1 MQLTRERGY
10 GAEFDPLEHSG
21 PGQDLVHTGSV
32 GLPLGPLV
40 DVVAVQVLRVI
51 RLSFPVQPGCIGSAT
66 RDPFD
71 VDHFR
76 VSSHLNSPIR
86 RAGPPSWSSSSPAAT
101 LHVPGLRAST
111 PLSPALAP
119 IKAYRLLESL
129 PTCQLQMPSLML
141 WPSCS
146 RPSRQMT
153 RSP

>member
-76 VSSHLNSPIR
+76 VSSHLNSPIK
-86 RAGPPSWSSSSPAAT
+86 RAGPASWSSSSR
-101 LHVPGLRAST
+101 LRRCNCHDCGPAST
-111 PLSPALAP
+111 C
-119 IKAYRLLESL
+119 RH
-129 PTCQLQMPSLML
+129 C
-141 WPSCS
+141 W
-146 RPSRQMT
+146 RPST
-153 RSP
+153 LPASWNL